1 MRACGTWARV
11 LAGVGAFVLAPV
23 APAQEAVSLEYQ
35 VKAVFLLRIAQFT
48 DWPADSEQL
57 AQPFVIGVLG
67 QDPFG
72 SILEQAVEGERISG
86 RPIVVRRYAE
96 LADLAPYDLLFVAAS
111 HQQAM
116 ARLLARLKGWQT
128 LTVADF
134 AGFVGRGGAVELFLD
149 EGRVR
154 FRIDR
159 DAAQAAGLVL
169 RSQLLRAAATVK
181 ET

>member
-1 MRACGTWARV
+1 MRASGIWARL
-11 LAGVGAFVLAPV
+11 LAGIGALALAPA
-23 APAQEAVSLEYQ
+23 APAQDAASLEYQ
-35 VKAVFLLRIAQFT
+35 VKAVFLLRFAQFT
-48 DWPADSEQL
+48 EWPADAGQS

-72 SILEQAVEGERISG
+72 PILEQAIEGERISG

-96 LADLAPYDLLFVAAS
+96 LADLAHSDLLFVASS
-111 HQQAM
+111 HQRAT
-116 ARLLARLKGWQT
+116 ARLLTRLKGRQT

-134 AGFVGRGGAVELFLD
+134 AGFVGRGGAVELFLEQD
-149 EGRVR
+149 RVR